1 MLSSIIGLVK
11 SLAIAILALS
21 FCSYAFAQSPA
32 KLIPAPRFWND
43 RDLADWATPVA
54 GLNVRPGHFSE
65 KEYYAAPVGDYF
77 RTYPV
82 YFPGREPAGF
92 WKMLQDARPQPLVAN
107 GARTEA
113 QWIAAGERL
122 FRELDQPS
130 TRRYDPKFLELLRSR
145 EALLKLGVVE
155 PKNGILPTLRLV
167 PTPKGLQISLS
178 DCGRCHSRTLPDG
191 SILPG
196 ASIGVLADIYTD
208 PAFFALLFSIAPDA
222 SLPSADES
230 PGIARWRQF
239 AVPWVENDIHESLKS
254 MTPDD
259 QRALNSNAGVVA
271 RFNGSPFFPTK
282 VPDLIGIQDRKY
294 LDHTA
299 THQLRNITDV
309 MRYIAL
315 ISCCDLGDFGDHHM
329 LPEPQ
334 RKIRARF
341 SDDLVF
347 ALAKYLYALKPP
359 ANPNAGDPRAKAGEK
374 IFEREGCPECHTPP
388 LYSNNKLTLAMG
400 FQLPSDHPLR
410 ADIIPISVGTDP
422 SLALKTRKGTGL
434 YKTPS
439 LKGVWYRALLSHDG
453 SVSTLEEW
461 FDPARLNDDYV
472 PSGFKGYKMTHRA
485 VPGHDFGLKLNA
497 EDKALLIAFLR
508 TL

>member
-1 MLSSIIGLVK
+1 MLSSTTGLVK
-11 SLAIAILALS
+11 SSAIAILALS
-21 FCSYAFAQSPA
+21 LWSSALAQSPA
-32 KLIPAPRFWND
+32 KLIQAPRFWND
-43 RDLADWATPVA
+43 RELADWATPVA
-54 GLNVRPGHFSE
+54 GLNVRPSHFSE

-92 WKMLQDARPQPLVAN
+92 WKMLERARPEPLVTS
-107 GARTEA
+107 GARTQG
-113 QWIAAGERL
+113 QWIATGERV

-130 TRRYDPKFLELLRSR
+130 TRRYDPKFLEVLRSR
-145 EALLKLGVVE
+145 EGLAKLGVKE

-167 PTPKGLQISLS
+167 PTAKGIEVSLS
-178 DCGRCHSRTLPDG
+178 DCARCHSRTLPDG

-196 ASIGVLADIYTD
+196 LSTGMIDDIYSD
-208 PAFFALLFSIAPDA
+208 PAFFALLFSIAPV
-222 SLPSADES
+222 STPSS
-230 PGIARWRQF
+230 PEPPGMARWRQF
-239 AVPWVENDIHESLKS
+239 AVPWVENDIHDLLKS

-259 QRALNSNAGVVA
+259 QQALNIKTAGIIA
-271 RFNGSPFFPTK
+271 RFNGSPFYPTK

-299 THQLRNITDV
+299 THRLRDATDV
-309 MRYIAL
+309 MRYVAL
-315 ISCCDLGDFGDHHM
+315 ISCCDIGDFGPYHM
-329 LPEPQ
+329 LPDEQ
-334 RKIRARF
+334 RKIQARF
-341 SDDLVF
+341 PNDLLF
-347 ALAKYLYALKPP
+347 ALAEYLFALEPP
-359 ANPNAGDPRAKAGEK
+359 ANPNTGDARAKAGGK

-388 LYSNNKLTLAMG
+388 LYSSNKLTLAAG
-400 FQLPSDHPLR
+400 FQLPPGHPLR
-410 ADIIPISVGTDP
+410 GDVVSVSLGTDP

-434 YKTPS
+434 YKIPS

-461 FDPARLNDDYV
+461 FDAARLSDDYV
-472 PSGFKGYKMTHRA
+472 PSGFKGYKVAHRA
-485 VPGHDFGLKLNA
+485 VPGHEFGLKLNV